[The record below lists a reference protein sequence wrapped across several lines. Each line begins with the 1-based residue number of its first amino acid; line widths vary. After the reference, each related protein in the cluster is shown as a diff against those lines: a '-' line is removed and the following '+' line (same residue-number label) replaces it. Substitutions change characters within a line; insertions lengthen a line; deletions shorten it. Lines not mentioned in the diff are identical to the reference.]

1 MVVSTQS
8 SCECLA
14 KRGDRMPEVVED
26 LIRITNETQNLAVV
40 REFVTRMVQRSA
52 VDRKVVNK
60 IILAVDEAV
69 SNIIEH
75 AYEEGRSGTIE
86 VQVKSD
92 AQIIEITIRDSG
104 KHFDP
109 DRVEP
114 VRDIGDHVKSGRRHG
129 LGIFIMRQ
137 IMDEVQY
144 TYKEGVE
151 NELRLVKYIN

>member
-1 MVVSTQS
+1 
-8 SCECLA
+8 
-14 KRGDRMPEVVED
+14 MPEVVED